1 MYEFAMHLEQ
11 HTHTAGVRIAAEA
24 VAEMFND

>member
-1 MYEFAMHLEQ
+1 MYEFMIHLEQ
-11 HTHTAGVRIAAEA
+11 HTHWVGVRIAAEA